1 MLLYMKPSFKYLSE
15 QDLKVEYG
23 LLRALWLIQKER
35 IIIDAHYIP
44 VLELAERGDFFAQCE
59 MQEAFASG
67 TQGVPK
73 HYGLARRYTDMIMEF
88 NRGKVVPE
96 VEALRNS
103 AKLELGVGNI
113 EVAKQELVQAAKL
126 MTNNLP
132 SEKWDFD
139 IFSSIQKLITQG
151 QNHEDEF

>member
-1 MLLYMKPSFKYLSE
+1 
-15 QDLKVEYG
+15 
-23 LLRALWLIQKER
+23 
-35 IIIDAHYIP
+35 
-44 VLELAERGDFFAQCE
+44 